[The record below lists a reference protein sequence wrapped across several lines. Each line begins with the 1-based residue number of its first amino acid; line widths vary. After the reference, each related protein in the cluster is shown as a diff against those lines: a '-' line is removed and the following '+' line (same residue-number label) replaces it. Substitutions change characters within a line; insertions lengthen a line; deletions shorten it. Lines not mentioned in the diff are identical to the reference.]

1 MIPTTTI
8 RAAVN
13 TVYAGFV
20 TGARVAPDDW
30 DHAVS
35 TLAGAR
41 TQLGGAP
48 RHLISR
54 LFLDSGTYD
63 PVDLAGVIA
72 ALVDHLDTH
81 LPDDPSPPA
90 LRTDPPEPCASDEPP
105 DDPGG
110 QLRFFNP

>member
-1 MIPTTTI
+1 MIPTSTI

-20 TGARVAPDDW
+20 TGTRVTPDDW
-30 DHAVS
+30 DHAVT

-54 LFLDSGTYD
+54 LFLDSCTYQ

-81 LPDDPSPPA
+81 LPVEPSPPA
-90 LRTDPPEPCASDEPP
+90 PRTDRPEPCAGEEPP
-105 DDPGG
+105 NNPGG